1 MTTCGLATSQLF
13 TVTTVRST
21 LSLAC
26 GKCGWSQSNPEGRT
40 TLFDDGL
47 KKELAAV
54 VDSLEKAENDSD
66 RDRRSNRS
74 AAKSGGRDRGQKRSS
89 RQKSRRLAWPDP
101 DDEDLPTFSQCQDDV
116 GGQSDDAKS
125 DHAEKGKTH
134 NEDHSEE
141 FTHTLHQMRLSQPQ
155 SSCRRFGCLECGI
168 TFASASHLIV
178 HVRKKHSVKK
188 IAENVSTEKA
198 ADTVPDKLS
207 EKTDEKSDE
216 KVGEKMSEKV
226 TEKSGEKSTGT
237 GSKAAKPAAA
247 KRYQCPES
255 PIPAQVPVPPVG
267 MNAGPNIWGPMD
279 PNLGPNGGVS
289 TNYQGF
295 PLMCATEVVVHVCA
309 VLGLKD
315 TCDVTLA
322 KLEKQTIE

>member
-1 MTTCGLATSQLF
+1 MTHRRERKRASSPLVSRFVDVGNNFDRWQEIGTTHGLRTNQEIASFLVQCYDDLWAGNQSA
-13 TVTTVRST
+13 VHCYHCRST

-125 DHAEKGKTH
+125 DHAEKGNTH

-141 FTHTLHQMRLSQPQ
+141 FTHTLHQMRPQ

-178 HVRKKHSVKK
+178 H
-188 IAENVSTEKA
+188 
-198 ADTVPDKLS
+198 
-207 EKTDEKSDE
+207 
-216 KVGEKMSEKV
+216 
-226 TEKSGEKSTGT
+226 
-237 GSKAAKPAAA
+237 
-247 KRYQCPES
+247 
-255 PIPAQVPVPPVG
+255 
-267 MNAGPNIWGPMD
+267 
-279 PNLGPNGGVS
+279 
-289 TNYQGF
+289 
-295 PLMCATEVVVHVCA
+295 
-309 VLGLKD
+309 
-315 TCDVTLA
+315 
-322 KLEKQTIE
+322 